1 MFNWFSNSK
10 KENNMGFDSHDLSD
24 HKLITVDWLNE
35 IDPIY
40 LDNGSTDL
48 QPNTLYQGED
58 KNEVFL
64 TTDDENSSFKFKD
77 LIIEKTGGSFKK
89 IDDKS
94 LEKYSNPPFEIFIG
108 VFQGK
113 DITIFIKKNI
123 MSSIELQIMS
133 NNQ

>member
-10 KENNMGFDSHDLSD
+10 KENNMGFDSHDLAD
-24 HKLITVDWLNE
+24 HKRITVDWLNG
-35 IDPIY
+35 IGPIY
-40 LDNGSTDL
+40 FDNGSTDL

-89 IDDKS
+89 IEDKS

-108 VFQGK
+108 VFQAK
-113 DITIFIKKNI
+113 DITIFIKKYYVICRITNYF
-123 MSSIELQIMS
+123 
-133 NNQ
+133 

>member
-10 KENNMGFDSHDLSD
+10 KENNMGFDSHDLAD
-24 HKLITVDWLNE
+24 HKIIAVDWLSE
-35 IDPIY
+35 IGPIY

-58 KNEVFL
+58 NNEVFL

-94 LEKYSNPPFEIFIG
+94 LERFRRKTYETRDIY
-108 VFQGK
+108 GK
-113 DITIFIKKNI
+113 GK
-123 MSSIELQIMS
+123 
-133 NNQ
+133 